1 MNSPS
6 LRVAPRACPSKS
18 AELSRISNRSPSSVR
33 KTNSI
38 RTPHHPQ
45 VERNPFDDT
54 YSKFAALQRQGLVR
68 PVYSSRDGME
78 GNRVN
83 AGSRRWDIRPSWH
96 SAVYSG
102 KRPSGK
108 AESVVSPWALLAHP
122 VKFDENGSWRSH
134 RLTRTMTLP
143 T

>member
-1 MNSPS
+1 MPLEVGRAIANLKS
-6 LRVAPRACPSKS
+6 VAVLCSEDQLDPHP
-18 AELSRISNRSPSSVR
+18 
-33 KTNSI
+33 
-38 RTPHHPQ
+38 TPPP

-54 YSKFAALQRQGLVR
+54 DSKFAARQRQGLVR

-78 GNRVN
+78 GNRLN
-83 AGSRRWDIRPSWH
+83 AGSRRWDIRPWWH

-108 AESVVSPWALLAHP
+108 AESVVSPGALLAHP

-134 RLTRTMTLP
+134 RLTRNTMTLP